1 MRSPESRKPW
11 KRSYDRF
18 DDDNRYRPKFQPYFK
33 RRRRVERF
41 EKYRDRYASNSG
53 IRERS
58 GGRFT
63 ENYGS
68 RSYHAPCREFRDGDG
83 RLDSKEKS
91 NDGVPLE
98 HGADLGELKS
108 SSLSRSWD
116 RRASEGREKASVPRE
131 MSQQSRLCSWE
142 RRFSDGR
149 EKVSSSRDVSLQNV
163 VSQKSKVEPKRSIDR
178 VRDRLFENEVQI
190 KRDRRLHENVLRR
203 PANHKGDAFHAP
215 RSRFDDS
222 DRRLAVK
229 AKSNDGAVSGILKSS
244 SQLSVLPSRERRP
257 FEGGKKVSFHQET
270 SLQDVVS
277 QKSHVEPRQL
287 SGTGRDC
294 SLENEVQIGRA
305 MVGFKGRKV
314 DDSGQDMTS
323 EAKLDCVAENRI
335 WLRQVSD
342 LDTLRTSSQE
352 DVSSSPIYASQS
364 GTCVKQKFNVE
375 QKPAIAV
382 TCGSQKQACNVAHLV
397 ENAAHERAVALT
409 KAPKNVARENS
420 LKCHAPSGNL
430 VSEKSNV
437 LKNTSEENSSKCQRE
452 NRDLRQQDDDKMVTS
467 LEENRKCKIAEEM
480 DVIGLESSPAEQL
493 STQVTDCEAIPG
505 NCGHQEQVGFQ
516 DLFGE
521 KIIVVNTQ
529 GETKVSEQTCNNDE
543 QHYFFYVAD
552 HGLADDR
559 IQKLKQLKDDCIVLI
574 SDRFHVHDSRK
585 RVMRTLDLFKD
596 VYAVRFKAY
605 KAEQNHGSAI
615 QSTDVRTAMALK
627 HEGKWVNYEGRVFV
641 GNVPGVYIGDQFRF
655 RAELVIVGLHRK
667 FYDGIDYVKIQ
678 GKNYATSIV
687 NSGRYDN
694 RSISPDSFIYVGHGG
709 NPRIAGNAPVDQK
722 LKNGNLALKNSSDKG
737 VPVRVTRACCV
748 RDEHS
753 TTKNNKRYIYEGL
766 FVVTR
771 YWKESSARHGKMEF
785 MFELHR
791 MPNQPSF
798 TPEMS
803 VRPRRV
809 GTRFHRQALKMGRR
823 PFGII
828 DKRTR
833 GVFKT
838 SLHCQAVERVVIDDV
853 SQGKENLAIRVV
865 SDIYAERPLPFTY
878 TANMIYPQWY
888 HPWVPLGCDCTNG
901 CTDSKHCYCAFRNG
915 GEIPYNTRGAII
927 KPKAVIHECGPAC
940 KCPPSCRNRVSQHGI
955 RYHLEIFRKKASGWG
970 VRSRDFI
977 SSGSFI
983 CEFVGELID
992 KNEAKQRIGHLQYFC
1007 PIANS
1012 EIIID
1017 AACSGNVARFINR
1030 SSSSPNLYV
1039 QNVVYE
1045 DDYEVVPHIMLFA
1058 CKNIPPMQEF
1068 TYDQSDANTLERMRS
1083 PMWKKPWKRSYD
1095 DHRRPKF
1102 QPSFKRQRVE
1112 GSKKFNSGIRERS
1125 GGRFTDAKT
1134 CRRSTHSYTAA
1145 SALKRLNYYHAPCR
1159 EFNDGDRRMDFKEK
1173 SDSVVAGGVPL
1184 RHGADLGRLKSSSQ
1198 RSLSWERRASAG
1210 REKVSFPR
1218 EMSQQWR
1225 ERRPSAGRGEISQQ
1239 SRERRPSEGWEKVS
1253 FPRESRER
1261 RPSAGREKVSFPREM
1276 RPSVGREKVSFPRK
1290 MSQQLRERRPSKGG
1304 KKVSFHQEISLQDV
1318 VKIPANHKGHAFIPA
1333 ISEIKSQNSDKGK
1346 AYGSSGIATGLINSA
1361 ASNNH
1366 KRRKVDDSGQE
1377 MTGSKVL
1384 KNTSDEYSSKCQR
1397 EPSPV
1402 LNGDLRHQDDKKIVR
1417 SLEENRKSKI
1427 AEETDVIDFESSLAD
1442 KVTTE
1447 QLSRQ
1452 VTDCEAIP
1460 RNCGHHEQVGFQ
1472 DLFSEKIIVVNTQEE
1487 TRVLEQTFNNDEQRY
1502 FFYVADHGVA
1512 DDRIQISKQLK
1523 DDCVVLISD
1532 RYHVHDSRRRVIKAL
1547 DLFKDVYAVR
1557 FKAYKAEQTHGS
1569 PIQKIDVRTA
1579 MALKQEGKWVNYERV
1594 FVGNVPGVCIG
1605 DQFRFRAELVIV
1617 GLHRKFY
1624 AGIHYVK
1631 IQGKNYAISVVNSGR
1646 YDNQSI
1652 SPNSFIYVGHGG
1664 NLSIAGKEPVDQEL
1678 KYGNLALKNS
1688 RDKGVPVRVTRACR
1702 VQDENSTTK
1711 NNKRYIYEGLFVVTR
1726 YWQERS
1732 AQNCK
1737 MVFMFELHRMPN
1749 QTNFTPEMSVRPR
1762 RIGTWFHRQAFKEGR
1777 RPILNGK
1784 RTRGVFKAV
1793 ERVVVGDVSQG
1804 KENLAIRVVSD
1815 IYVERP
1821 LPFTYTANMIYPH
1834 WYHPSVPLGCDCT
1847 NGCSDSKHCYCA
1859 FRNGGEIPYNTR
1871 GAITKPKPVI
1881 HECGPA
1887 CKCPPSCRNRI
1898 SQHGIRYHLE
1908 IFRKKPSGWGV
1919 RSRDY
1924 ISSGSFIC
1932 EFVGELLDKKEA
1944 EQRIGHL
1951 QYFFPIGNSEKD
1963 SCTAIAHSDEG
1974 SCTDIAHP
1982 AKDSSSQYKYGDGYI
1997 IDAACSGNVARF
2009 INRSSSSPNL
2019 KSNKKAEFRKMYRSG
2034 STNRVWDDYMKYNS
2048 SSSPSQKV
2056 SSSIRALS
2064 LETNNEFPSYEPLS
2078 ADVNKREKARTKLAE
2093 NAVHLIPL
2101 VLFLCAFILWFL
2113 SNPDIEVP
2121 MSGDAIAA
2129 RIEGLTIDG
2138 DVDSDGTQTGNLP
2151 LELGDLDLTRKD
2163 DASKTTRVV

>member
-33 RRRRVERF
+33 RRLRVERF

-108 SSLSRSWD
+108 SSQQSLSRSWD
-116 RRASEGREKASVPRE
+116 RRASEGREKASIPRGMSQQSRSCSWERRFSDGREKASIPWE

-142 RRFSDGR
+142 RQSSDGP
-149 EKVSSSRDVSLQNV
+149 EKVSSSRDISLQNV
-163 VSQKSKVEPKRSIDR
+163 VSQKSKVEPKPLIDR
-178 VRDRLFENEVQI
+178 VRDRSFGNEVQI
-190 KRDRRLHENVLRR
+190 KRDMVGLEVPKNRLQGNVLRS
-203 PANHKGDAFHAP
+203 PANHTGDAFHGP
-215 RSRFDDS
+215 RRRFDDS
-222 DRRLAVK
+222 DWRLAVK
-229 AKSNDGAVSGILKSS
+229 AKSNDVDTIEVPLKHGAVSGMLKSS
-244 SQLSVLPSRERRP
+244 SQLSVLPSRERQP
-257 FEGGKKVSFHQET
+257 SKGGKKVSFHQEI

-277 QKSHVEPRQL
+277 QKSQVEPKPL
-287 SGTGRDC
+287 SSTGRDC
-294 SLENEVQIGRA
+294 SLENEEKIGRA

-314 DDSGQDMTS
+314 DDSGHEMTS

-335 WLRQVSD
+335 WLRQV

-364 GTCVKQKFNVE
+364 GTCAKQKFNVE

-382 TCGSQKQACNVAHLV
+382 TCGSQKQACNVASSV
-397 ENAAHERAVALT
+397 ENAAHERAVTLT
-409 KAPKNVARENS
+409 KVPKNVARENS
-420 LKCHAPSGNL
+420 LKCHAPSG
-430 VSEKSNV
+430 KSNAATSKNTVDSHDRIIEVATEVKRMVGLKV
-437 LKNTSEENSSKCQRE
+437 LKNTSEESSSKCQKQ
-452 NRDLRQQDDDKMVTS
+452 NGDLRHQDDEKMVRS
-467 LEENRKCKIAEEM
+467 LEENRKFKIAEEM
-480 DVIGLESSPAEQL
+480 DVIDLESSPAEQL

-505 NCGHQEQVGFQ
+505 NCGHQEQVGFRP
-516 DLFGE
+516 LFSE

-529 GETKVSEQTCNNDE
+529 AEEARVSEQLFNDDE
-543 QHYFFYVAD
+543 QCCFFYVAD

-574 SDRFHVHDSRK
+574 SDRYHVHDSRK

-709 NPRIAGNAPVDQK
+709 NPRIAGSVPVDQK

-766 FVVTR
+766 FIVTR

-828 DKRTR
+828 GKRTR

-888 HPWVPLGCDCTNG
+888 RPWLPLGCDCTNG

-955 RYHLEIFRKKASGWG
+955 RYHLEIFRKKPSGWG

-992 KNEAKQRIGHLQYFC
+992 KKEAKQRIGHLQYFC

-1012 EIIID
+1012 ENIID

-1068 TYDQSDANTLERMRS
+1068 TYDQSDA
-1083 PMWKKPWKRSYD
+1083 
-1095 DHRRPKF
+1095 
-1102 QPSFKRQRVE
+1102 
-1112 GSKKFNSGIRERS
+1112 
-1125 GGRFTDAKT
+1125 
-1134 CRRSTHSYTAA
+1134 
-1145 SALKRLNYYHAPCR
+1145 
-1159 EFNDGDRRMDFKEK
+1159 
-1173 SDSVVAGGVPL
+1173 
-1184 RHGADLGRLKSSSQ
+1184 SS
-1198 RSLSWERRASAG
+1198 
-1210 REKVSFPR
+1210 
-1218 EMSQQWR
+1218 
-1225 ERRPSAGRGEISQQ
+1225 I
-1239 SRERRPSEGWEKVS
+1239 
-1253 FPRESRER
+1253 
-1261 RPSAGREKVSFPREM
+1261 
-1276 RPSVGREKVSFPRK
+1276 
-1290 MSQQLRERRPSKGG
+1290 
-1304 KKVSFHQEISLQDV
+1304 
-1318 VKIPANHKGHAFIPA
+1318 
-1333 ISEIKSQNSDKGK
+1333 
-1346 AYGSSGIATGLINSA
+1346 
-1361 ASNNH
+1361 
-1366 KRRKVDDSGQE
+1366 
-1377 MTGSKVL
+1377 
-1384 KNTSDEYSSKCQR
+1384 
-1397 EPSPV
+1397 
-1402 LNGDLRHQDDKKIVR
+1402 
-1417 SLEENRKSKI
+1417 
-1427 AEETDVIDFESSLAD
+1427 
-1442 KVTTE
+1442 
-1447 QLSRQ
+1447 
-1452 VTDCEAIP
+1452 
-1460 RNCGHHEQVGFQ
+1460 
-1472 DLFSEKIIVVNTQEE
+1472 
-1487 TRVLEQTFNNDEQRY
+1487 
-1502 FFYVADHGVA
+1502 
-1512 DDRIQISKQLK
+1512 
-1523 DDCVVLISD
+1523 
-1532 RYHVHDSRRRVIKAL
+1532 
-1547 DLFKDVYAVR
+1547 
-1557 FKAYKAEQTHGS
+1557 
-1569 PIQKIDVRTA
+1569 
-1579 MALKQEGKWVNYERV
+1579 
-1594 FVGNVPGVCIG
+1594 
-1605 DQFRFRAELVIV
+1605 
-1617 GLHRKFY
+1617 
-1624 AGIHYVK
+1624 
-1631 IQGKNYAISVVNSGR
+1631 
-1646 YDNQSI
+1646 
-1652 SPNSFIYVGHGG
+1652 
-1664 NLSIAGKEPVDQEL
+1664 
-1678 KYGNLALKNS
+1678 
-1688 RDKGVPVRVTRACR
+1688 
-1702 VQDENSTTK
+1702 
-1711 NNKRYIYEGLFVVTR
+1711 
-1726 YWQERS
+1726 
-1732 AQNCK
+1732 
-1737 MVFMFELHRMPN
+1737 
-1749 QTNFTPEMSVRPR
+1749 
-1762 RIGTWFHRQAFKEGR
+1762 
-1777 RPILNGK
+1777 
-1784 RTRGVFKAV
+1784 
-1793 ERVVVGDVSQG
+1793 
-1804 KENLAIRVVSD
+1804 
-1815 IYVERP
+1815 
-1821 LPFTYTANMIYPH
+1821 
-1834 WYHPSVPLGCDCT
+1834 
-1847 NGCSDSKHCYCA
+1847 
-1859 FRNGGEIPYNTR
+1859 
-1871 GAITKPKPVI
+1871 
-1881 HECGPA
+1881 
-1887 CKCPPSCRNRI
+1887 
-1898 SQHGIRYHLE
+1898 
-1908 IFRKKPSGWGV
+1908 WG
-1919 RSRDY
+1919 
-1924 ISSGSFIC
+1924 
-1932 EFVGELLDKKEA
+1932 
-1944 EQRIGHL
+1944 
-1951 QYFFPIGNSEKD
+1951 
-1963 SCTAIAHSDEG
+1963 
-1974 SCTDIAHP
+1974 
-1982 AKDSSSQYKYGDGYI
+1982 
-1997 IDAACSGNVARF
+1997 
-2009 INRSSSSPNL
+2009 RSS
-2019 KSNKKAEFRKMYRSG
+2019 
-2034 STNRVWDDYMKYNS
+2034 
-2048 SSSPSQKV
+2048 V
-2056 SSSIRALS
+2056 S
-2064 LETNNEFPSYEPLS
+2064 
-2078 ADVNKREKARTKLAE
+2078 
-2093 NAVHLIPL
+2093 
-2101 VLFLCAFILWFL
+2101 C
-2113 SNPDIEVP
+2113 
-2121 MSGDAIAA
+2121 
-2129 RIEGLTIDG
+2129 
-2138 DVDSDGTQTGNLP
+2138 
-2151 LELGDLDLTRKD
+2151 
-2163 DASKTTRVV
+2163 